1 MKSYNVLLV
10 DDDRLVLEGIG
21 EGLESRGY
29 RVTRADTG
37 EKALELLSRN
47 SFDLIITDLVMGG
60 ADGFQLLKQ
69 SKELDATVMV
79 IILTGYGD
87 MPSAIEAIRSRADDY
102 MLKPC
107 ESDELFFRVERC
119 FQKLELTRRL
129 AIYQRIL
136 PVCCVCKSIRDDIG
150 KEPGTGAWVSAEKF
164 LHERAKAIVTS
175 SYCPECSGKALQE
188 ITKNGQPSMP

>member
-1 MKSYNVLLV
+1 MKAYHVLLV
-10 DDDRLVLEGIG
+10 DDDPFILEGIG
-21 EGLESRGY
+21 EGLETRGY
-29 RVTRADTG
+29 RVSRADSG
-37 EKALELLSRN
+37 ERGLELLSSS

-60 ADGFQLLKQ
+60 ADGVQLLKR
-69 SKELDATVMV
+69 SKEIDATVMV

-87 MPSAIEAIRSRADDY
+87 MLSAIEAIRSKADDY

-107 ESDELFFRVERC
+107 EPSELFFRAERC

-129 AIYQRIL
+129 ASYQRIL

-175 SYCPECSGKALQE
+175 SYCPECSQKALQE
-188 ITKNGQPSMP
+188 FTKS